1 MKKTLAIILSI
12 IMLTGVMPFAS
23 FAADEAVYDRA
34 AVAANDEA
42 YIADMTAEQM
52 ASVILD
58 WVDREIAKYS
68 ADIKDAVV
76 EGVVANGFE
85 GFEISAFGDVI
96 AAQIPDID
104 SLDAVIGYKDY
115 LTELGGD
122 FANIDVTALKTR
134 AEAGSALGFIDGV
147 FQLMADNSELFG
159 KVFRWDGYAVDENGA
174 VTDYGNVFDYGK
186 VGEYIETLNGSE
198 NADEQAIYDF
208 YMNYLVGN
216 DIQGNFID
224 WVAGQMG
231 YEILEGETFDDTLN
245 NGILGWFVGLCEKN
259 GILSADAIAE
269 LKTYDLRT
277 TDIYTLV
284 KNFVALAEEDNKV
297 KLDTYYNYLLDTVVR
312 TLLKTTLGQV
322 ATAGAEAAVPA
333 GFTAT

>member
-12 IMLTGVMPFAS
+12 VVLIGVMPFAS
-23 FAADEAVYDRA
+23 FAAEPAYDRA

-104 SLDAVIGYKDY
+104 SLDAVIGYKSY
-115 LTELGGD
+115 LAELGGD
-122 FANIDVTALKTR
+122 FANIDATAFKTR

-159 KVFRWDGYAVDENGA
+159 KVFRWDGYTVDENGA

-216 DIQGNFID
+216 DIQGKFID

-231 YEILEGETFDDTLN
+231 YEILEGETFGDTLN
-245 NGILGWFVGLCEKN
+245 NGILGWFSGLCYDAETGK
-259 GILSADAIAE
+259 GILSKEAYEE
-269 LKTYDLRT
+269 LLTYNLRQQTSTHLLRT
-277 TDIYTLV
+277 L
-284 KNFVALAEEDNKV
+284 
-297 KLDTYYNYLLDTVVR
+297 
-312 TLLKTTLGQV
+312 
-322 ATAGAEAAVPA
+322 
-333 GFTAT
+333 